1 MLSASGLRLWL
12 ITLTSTLIIPDITK
26 TSSNNCLLWCSARA
40 RFARARSSATTLKFL
55 SLLPSIDG
63 YVFLDFY
70 VLLCN
75 TCLYRSVHRH
85 GHHCHSSPLAE
96 VRIPRRA
103 AARAHFLV
111 INKGA
116 RSTVLSEL
124 LYNVVY
130 NPNTFFLNWK
140 QRTAGKAVEDA
151 LQYIKMY
158 VAGV

>member
-1 MLSASGLRLWL
+1 MSFSERLLNQVPQL
-12 ITLTSTLIIPDITK
+12 IVLHFSFFIY
-26 TSSNNCLLWCSARA
+26 
-40 RFARARSSATTLKFL
+40 FFRSL
-55 SLLPSIDG
+55 
-63 YVFLDFY
+63 
-70 VLLCN
+70 
-75 TCLYRSVHRH
+75 
-85 GHHCHSSPLAE
+85 PLAE

-116 RSTVLSEL
+116 RQFYLSFR
-124 LYNVVY
+124 YKVAY
-130 NPNTFFLNWK
+130 NPNAFFLNWK